1 MIDEKVPVECDENR
15 CRDHRLSES
24 KAWGQIG
31 KERLFR
37 PAMVL
42 QLLDGSAN
50 VMQRWTM
57 LEQIPGTK
65 HGTAGGDRVT
75 LTLQ

>member
-1 MIDEKVPVECDENR
+1 MIDEKVLVECDENR

-24 KAWGQIG
+24 IAWGQIR
-31 KERLFR
+31 KERLFH

-42 QLLDGSAN
+42 QVPDGSAERDAALGN
-50 VMQRWTM
+50 AGADS
-57 LEQIPGTK
+57 GTK
-65 HGTAGGDRVT
+65 HGTVGGDRVT